1 MFDRAL
7 RTAPWLLACALAA
20 SPATV
25 QAKSLYGTFTEIQSA
40 DLLTFRHDAG
50 TYAIRLYG
58 VDAPEAG
65 EPFALEARLL
75 TRALVMG
82 GREHRVRIEER
93 NERGEM
99 VAQVLIDGQDVGLAL
114 LRAGLA
120 KRVPDV
126 HYKLM
131 RDDQPDALVATED
144 EARLAN
150 RGVWKGSAPKAAT
163 KAQGSL
169 PAQAEPVRGGGTLDR
184 NASQKTGADNECAV
198 AQDPTT
204 PNRLFKSCNTSSA
217 GLFAALSSDGGDT
230 WTYPDPADKTIA
242 DGDAGQGVSACCD
255 PTLTW
260 DSFGNLYVTYLNGAA
275 SAVVTL
281 LSTDG
286 GATFSP
292 LASFSGSVDQ
302 PTVVSAD
309 VPGGVA
315 VWIVWNQSGS
325 MRAQG
330 ALATGLGTVGAF
342 SAQQTAP
349 STSGCS
355 FGDIAIAPSGV
366 VVQVCEQPSG
376 GQGPANIRL
385 NIDADGLGAGGF
397 SAVSTATVT
406 NVGGFDFIPA
416 QDNRSVD
423 AEAGL
428 AYDANPSSPHF
439 GRLYLVYSEEVVNE
453 VHDLETMVRF
463 SDDNGGSWSAPI
475 RVNDDATTRS
485 QFMPKIASDPATGN
499 LGVCWHDARS
509 SATNDAMEIFCA
521 TADTSGAAPTFNAN
535 VLVSDAPSTSTGAG
549 VEFGDYMGIAFKGGV
564 VRPVWAD
571 TSNSTGDNPN
581 GTGNFDAY
589 SDFVTMRVALFS
601 DGFETGDV
609 STWTACFGTCPP

>member
-7 RTAPWLLACALAA
+7 RTAPWILVCALAVY
-20 SPATV
+20 PATV
-25 QAKSLYGTFTEIQSA
+25 EAKSLYGTFTEIKSA
-40 DLLTFRHDAG
+40 DLLIFQHDAG
-50 TYAIRLYG
+50 TYTIRLYG
-58 VDAPEAG
+58 VDAPETG

-82 GREHRVRIEER
+82 GREHRVRIEGR

-99 VAQVLIDGQDVGLAL
+99 VAKVLVDGQDVGLAL

-131 RDDQPDALVATED
+131 SDDQPDALVAAEN

-150 RGVWKGSAPKAAT
+150 RGVWKGASPKKGT
-163 KAQGSL
+163 KAQSSVPQL
-169 PAQAEPVRGGGTLDR
+169 PGPVRGGGTIDR
-184 NASQKTGADNECAV
+184 NTSQKGGDDNECAV
-198 AQDPTT
+198 AQDPTD
-204 PNRLFKSCNTSSA
+204 PDRLFKACNTASA
-217 GLFAALSSDGGDT
+217 GLFAARSTDGGNT
-230 WTYPDPADKTIA
+230 WIYPDPADKTIA
-242 DGDAGQGVSACCD
+242 DGDAGQGTSACCD
-255 PTLTW
+255 PTLAW
-260 DSFGNLYVTYLNGAA
+260 DSFGNLYVTYLG
-275 SAVVTL
+275 SGVVTL

-292 LASFSGSVDQ
+292 LATFSGSVDQ
-302 PTVVSAD
+302 PTVVTAD

-325 MRAQG
+325 MVARG

-342 SAQQTAP
+342 SALQTAP

-355 FGDIAIAPSGV
+355 FGDIAVAPSGV

-385 NIDADGLGAGGF
+385 NVDADGLGAGGF
-397 SAVSTATVT
+397 GAVSTATPT

-439 GRLYLVYSEEVVNE
+439 GRLYLVYSEEVVAE
-453 VHDLETMVRF
+453 AHDLETMVRF

-475 RVNDDATTRS
+475 RVNNDATTRS

-499 LGVCWHDARS
+499 LGVCWHDARN
-509 SATNDAMEIFCA
+509 SATNTAMEIFCA
-521 TADTSGAAPTFNAN
+521 TADTSGAAPTFGVN
-535 VLVSDAPSTSTGAG
+535 VLVSDEASTSNGAG
-549 VEFGDYMGIAFKGGV
+549 VEFGDYMGLAFMGGV
-564 VRPVWAD
+564 VHPVWAD

-589 SDFVTMRVALFS
+589 SDFVTAGTALFA